1 MLRIIKTKD
10 GKEFKSYTALHS
22 QIVID
27 NKLNY
32 SDVIGEYSVEFKN
45 GKPIYYNVLRPL
57 PDRLQLA
64 SDTEALYRYGF
75 IKEGD

>member
-1 MLRIIKTKD
+1 MLRIVKIKG

-27 NKLNY
+27 NQLNY
-32 SDVIGEYSVEFKN
+32 ADVIGEYSVEFKN

-57 PDRLQLA
+57 PDKIQLA
-64 SDTEALYRYGF
+64 RDCEALYKYGF
-75 IKEGD
+75 IKQGD